1 MIDINAI
8 INEALNEAI
17 AQAIRPLAE
26 RIVALEIKLTEAN
39 LFHKEINT
47 VVDMDALRQLV
58 KPMIDSVVE
67 NAFED
72 HCEEYDHDRYDDIAN
87 TVDDMPDFDNIDE
100 AVKDAVRGLTF
111 DLSVR

>member
-1 MIDINAI
+1 MIDFNAI

-58 KPMIDSVVE
+58 KPMIDSAVE

-72 HCEEYDHDRYDDIAN
+72 HCEEYDHDL
-87 TVDDMPDFDNIDE
+87 PDFDDFVRGDE
-100 AVKDAVRGLTF
+100 LDSKVQDAVRDLTF
-111 DLSVR
+111 EVSVS

>member
-1 MIDINAI
+1 MIDFNTILNQI
-8 INEALNEAI
+8 LNEAI

-26 RIVALEIKLTEAN
+26 RIVALEIKLTEAA
-39 LFHKEINT
+39 LFQKETNVT
-47 VVDMDALRQLV
+47 VDMDALRQLV
-58 KPMIDSVVE
+58 KPMIDSAVE
-67 NAFED
+67 DAID
-72 HCEEYDHDRYDDIAN
+72 GHCEEYDHDRYDDIAN

>member
-58 KPMIDSVVE
+58 KPMIDSAVE
-67 NAFED
+67 NAIED
-72 HCEEYDHDRYDDIAN
+72 HCEGYDHDRYDDIAN